1 MLKYRG
7 AKLQVMKKNS
17 ATTGLFHDTSLPADG
32 RLDREGTAED
42 SMFKRPMRYSVRNLT
57 SNVEMQNIQNSD

>member
-1 MLKYRG
+1 MHKYRG

-17 ATTGLFHDTSLPADG
+17 ATTGLFHDTSLLADG

-42 SMFKRPMRYSVRNLT
+42 SMFKQPKR
-57 SNVEMQNIQNSD
+57 